1 MYFIINCF
9 FILFSVQ
16 DAEENVDIFSAK
28 EELYKHT
35 GFDIWPILLGSAQG
49 KGFGAIVGQKESE
62 QEERRILSNEFDFT
76 CRQVNNYMNNTT
88 KYNDIIYRRMKD
100 SFIEKYMEWRKQQY
114 RELVPKYLIYIKE
127 LKQKVPLLLAI
138 PNNNIG

>member
-1 MYFIINCF
+1 
-9 FILFSVQ
+9 
-16 DAEENVDIFSAK
+16 
-28 EELYKHT
+28 
-35 GFDIWPILLGSAQG
+35 
-49 KGFGAIVGQKESE
+49 
-62 QEERRILSNEFDFT
+62 
-76 CRQVNNYMNNTT
+76 
-88 KYNDIIYRRMKD
+88 MKD